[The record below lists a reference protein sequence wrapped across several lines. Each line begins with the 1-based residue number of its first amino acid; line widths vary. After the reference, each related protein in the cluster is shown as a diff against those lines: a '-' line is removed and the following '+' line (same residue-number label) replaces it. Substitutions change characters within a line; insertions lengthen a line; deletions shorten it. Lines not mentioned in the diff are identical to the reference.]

1 MQGVQH
7 DGLPRIQPTNLR
19 RHDLMNSPMNSMSR
33 ADSEAHSAAKRDE
46 STRASPRRTL
56 LVQPTAALR
65 AMPELHSTVGLLL
78 PNPPGHCGLLFR
90 GELSN
95 LQFIYR
101 YVKEAMRGG
110 ATRNCELWIAP
121 VRTSPLF
128 RRRYMCEP
136 GEV

>member
-33 ADSEAHSAAKRDE
+33 ADLEANSTAMRDE
-46 STRASPRRTL
+46 SSIRASPRRTL

-65 AMPELHSTVGLLL
+65 AMPELDSTVGLLL
-78 PNPPGHCGLLFR
+78 PTPPGHCGLLFR

-95 LQFIYR
+95 RQLIYR
-101 YVKEAMRGG
+101 YV
-110 ATRNCELWIAP
+110 
-121 VRTSPLF
+121 
-128 RRRYMCEP
+128 
-136 GEV
+136 